1 PLAAR
6 STKSSTTDRRT
17 SPTGQQAR
25 SGRSLV
31 ESEKQRADWSCATTP
46 RTSSESDALELVRKI
61 CIRFHAVTRQL
72 RLRREY
78 RATLEVEDEYD
89 VQDLFYALLR
99 LDFDD
104 IVTEDWMPSYTDSA
118 NRTSFLLKPEKIA
131 IVVKKTRPGLGAREV
146 ADQLTIDFQRY
157 STHPDCTTL
166 FCFVYDPEGRI
177 GNPRGL
183 EAELTSISDE
193 HTIEVLVSPK

>member
-1 PLAAR
+1 
-6 STKSSTTDRRT
+6 
-17 SPTGQQAR
+17 
-25 SGRSLV
+25 
-31 ESEKQRADWSCATTP
+31 
-46 RTSSESDALELVRKI
+46 
-61 CIRFHAVTRQL
+61 
-72 RLRREY
+72 LRREY

-89 VQDLFYALLR
+89 VQDLFYTLLR
-99 LDFDD
+99 LEFDD
-104 IVTEDWMPSYTDSA
+104 IVTEDWLPSYTDCA
-118 NRTSFLLKPEKIA
+118 NRTSFLLKQEKIA
-131 IVVKKTRPGLGAREV
+131 IIVKKTSPGLGAREV
-146 ADQLTIDFQRY
+146 ADQLTIDCQRY